1 MDNGLNTPIYSDD
14 FSLTGGAGVE
24 SVKDEGISSDPD
36 NLNTQN
42 FDQPSINPLPHKNI
56 GSRILSSED
65 RPNTTSGI
73 TPGSIMSESITPGS
87 ITSEGITPGSI
98 TSESITPES
107 ITQENTTPNTASD
120 NISTELEPIL
130 PPDGAEQALS
140 MPPGA
145 IPDEI
150 DPLNPDI
157 LSFPVEANSAA
168 ENDANTEVNPAE
180 KNHLNAAGEAEG
192 LTIKFTS
199 RNDGDSDPAGYFE
212 KISALKELDNPEGK
226 AA

>member
-73 TPGSIMSESITPGS
+73 TPGSI
-87 ITSEGITPGSI
+87 TSEGITPGSI
-98 TSESITPES
+98 MSESITPDS
-107 ITQENTTPNTASD
+107 ITPENTIPNTASD

-168 ENDANTEVNPAE
+168 ENDANTEVNLAE